1 MSDKFDQL
9 KDALQSEPPAPNPEA
24 RQVALN
30 LAMARFAEKNVAHA
44 QGTALEGRPTSSG
57 GKGPSATW
65 STIMTTLKPSNWNWT
80 PVLAGGASLA
90 VLTLA
95 VLSTHSLRPEL
106 FDWRETAVPPSKLAK
121 GEAVPTPVKPGDQ
134 DALATQDTST
144 EQEEPMKM
152 ATAEPTP
159 AAPVEQDDEAA
170 MPPAPEMRALPA
182 PSMQGAPVAGDRS
195 GFFAGRSQMAS
206 PGSGY
211 AVPAARLRQT
221 DIPAPDY
228 REQGRDR
235 FEAFDPNPVKVVK
248 EDPVSTFSIDVDTAS
263 YAFMRARL
271 NQGVLPAP
279 DSIRVEEL
287 VNYFPYDYAGPES
300 TTVPFKTN
308 VSVMPTP
315 WNADTKLM
323 RIGIKGY
330 EPAAAQRPRA
340 NLVFLIDT
348 SGSMQAPNKLPLL
361 RNAFK
366 LLLTSLDPDDTV
378 SIVTYAGSAG
388 TALEPTK
395 VSDTP
400 TILAALEK
408 LSAGGS
414 TAGGEGIRQAYALAE
429 ANKVDGINR
438 VILATD
444 GDFNVGISDKETL
457 KDFVAREREKGV
469 SLSVLGFGA
478 GNYNDALMQAL
489 AQNGNGNASYI
500 DTLNEARKVLV
511 DDAAGTLQTIAKDV
525 KIQVEFNPAAVSE
538 YRLIGYETRKLNRED
553 FNNDK
558 VDAGEIGAG
567 HTVTALYEIV
577 PAGSSGRL
585 VEDLRYQSDDAA
597 APADPEST
605 DEMAFVKIRYK
616 QPDGAKSELISTPVT
631 GADAVSSIGGA
642 DTDARFAAAV
652 AGFGQVLKGGRY
664 TGDWSIDD
672 AITLAQGARGQD
684 PFGYR
689 AEFLNLARLAKTAAA
704 LEPLKQR

>member
-1 MSDKFDQL
+1 MTDKFETL
-9 KDALQSEPPAPNPEA
+9 KDALQTEPPAPNNEA
-24 RQVALN
+24 KRTALS
-30 LAMARFAEKNVAHA
+30 LAMARFAEKNAA
-44 QGTALEGRPTSSG
+44 ASQGTVDEPRPNSTG
-57 GKGPSATW
+57 GMGLSAIW
-65 STIMTTLKPSNWNWT
+65 SAIMTTLTPSNWNLK
-80 PVLAGGASLA
+80 PMLAGGASLA
-90 VLTLA
+90 VLALA
-95 VLSTHSLRPEL
+95 LVSTYELRPDL
-106 FDWRETAVPPSKLAK
+106 FRQLDSAPTVADKPKPAKTNTAFD
-121 GEAVPTPVKPGDQ
+121 AVKEQDVAVKPEEGPKI
-134 DALATQDTST
+134 AGV
-144 EQEEPMKM
+144 EQRSQESAQLQKS
-152 ATAEPTP
+152 AP
-159 AAPVEQDDEAA
+159 AARE
-170 MPPAPEMRALPA
+170 
-182 PSMQGAPVAGDRS
+182 SGGVAGFFDRS
-195 GFFAGRSQMAS
+195 GAQPIPVPTQQVQPEAFGNNRLVTVS
-206 PGSGY
+206 P
-211 AVPAARLRQT
+211 RLRQLE
-221 DIPAPDY
+221 APTRGY

-235 FEAFDPNPVKVVK
+235 FEAFDPNPVKVVA
-248 EDPVSTFSIDVDTAS
+248 EDPVSTFSVDVDTAS
-263 YAFMRARL
+263 YAFMRSRL

-287 VNYFPYDYAGPES
+287 INYFPYDYPAPTS
-300 TTVPFKTN
+300 ADTPFKSN

-315 WNADTKLM
+315 WNGETKLM

-330 EPAAAQRPRA
+330 EPAAAKRPRA

-395 VSDTP
+395 VSDSP
-400 TILAALEK
+400 KILAALEK
-408 LSAGGS
+408 LNAGGS

-429 ANKVDGINR
+429 ANKVEGINR

-444 GDFNVGISDKETL
+444 GDFNVGISDTETL

-511 DDAAGTLQTIAKDV
+511 DGASGTLQTIAKDV
-525 KIQVEFNPAAVSE
+525 KIQVEFNPSAVSE
-538 YRLIGYETRKLNRED
+538 YRLIGYETRRLNRED

-577 PAGSSGRL
+577 PEGSSGRL
-585 VEDLRYQSDDAA
+585 VDDLRY
-597 APADPEST
+597 DPSQPKANDTNLDRANEL
-605 DEMAFVKIRYK
+605 AYVKIRYK
-616 QPDGAKSELISTPVT
+616 EPDGDKSKLITTPVT
-631 GADAVSSIGGA
+631 DADQVASINAA

-664 TGDWSIDD
+664 TGTWSIDD
-672 AITLAQGARGQD
+672 AIKLAEGARGTD
-684 PFGYR
+684 KFGYR
-689 AEFLNLARLAKTAAA
+689 AEFLNLARLAKSASA
-704 LEPLKQR
+704 LEPLKKK